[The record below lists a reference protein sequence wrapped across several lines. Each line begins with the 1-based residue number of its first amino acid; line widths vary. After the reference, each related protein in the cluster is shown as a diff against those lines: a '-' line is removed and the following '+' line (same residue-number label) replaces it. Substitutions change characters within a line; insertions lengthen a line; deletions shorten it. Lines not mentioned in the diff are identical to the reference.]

1 MFSKGIRKQA
11 GTKIIGNSVFIYI
24 RDRMK
29 NLTLLYLA
37 VMVTITASAQH
48 MNVKQYN
55 FTSFVKSE
63 KSVTKVLEDSS
74 SATAKQHPE
83 YGYKPHNAQCKECAE
98 LIDQRTIFGRYYINP
113 AKPNRNF
120 TQQSYFPL
128 HYKKHGEEIL
138 RTINPLLA
146 PSNMPG
152 VYEAPNQPVPTRLD
166 VKNHTS
172 SVTDRGFEFVH
183 NNDLKL
189 YFYDGFSVVADAS
202 SPNYTKQTVGSQGT
216 RVTDIWPGI
225 NMEQIFNVGEIKT
238 NYVIP
243 SPLSLPIS
251 KGWMVIEDH
260 FTLPDG
266 YTIEEDKEGTRIG
279 KDYFQG
285 DYIIRDSQGEAMVKY
300 DKPVYL
306 DTKAWGEHGMYQLFK
321 DGKNYTLKML
331 VPVEWLNR
339 ADNTYPI
346 TIDPTVSGFTKIGD
360 FTNVGLSAQMGFT
373 TLALGSCNY
382 NMNVSV
388 PGKSELTEVYV
399 DLEYTLTFDN
409 TCGTPPLP
417 PPFCTFSQVTMEVR
431 SDDCGTTTGLLAC
444 NPALP
449 PFTGTC
455 TTNPILV
462 PGASAVHVTN
472 FVPNYLNCY
481 PPQCPDYDIPLTL
494 LNRDSIC
501 GDVCGYLC
509 ARGNMWQTTIEACRV
524 EGNIIQ
530 DKTQVCAGEPVVFT
544 AQPNCGVPP
553 YHYMWTQDGGNTYD
567 TIFGTPNF
575 TANPVAD
582 IIMGCVIVD
591 ACGEIAITNDLSVT
605 VVPSP
610 PANAGPDVYVCE
622 GGTAQIGGNPSS
634 SVGSLIQWIG
644 EDAAAQ
650 NALSNGNA
658 ANPVVTVPAGLV
670 DTLTYVLRAQDF
682 TCFRTDTV
690 NVISIAKPNAIIDS
704 SGSTTFCAGQTVT
717 LSVTN
722 PFASYAW
729 STGSSAASISVGQPG
744 AYYVVVTDLAGCKDT
759 SNFIVVSNI
768 TIPDVVVSP
777 DTLIIYGDSVLL
789 YTNLNLSSAA
799 IDSFVWF
806 PIGNAACPTC
816 TNPVVTPLT
825 EAEYYGI
832 TVYSQGCVVSDS
844 ALIRVILPNN
854 YFIPNVFTPNGDGN
868 NDLFYVLSQS
878 GVRVITFRIFN
889 RTGEKVYDQLSP
901 WDGSYKGKPAPP
913 GVYVYYVELGLFG
926 DDRAITRKG
935 SVTMIR

>member
-1 MFSKGIRKQA
+1 
-11 GTKIIGNSVFIYI
+11 
-24 RDRMK
+24 
-29 NLTLLYLA
+29 
-37 VMVTITASAQH
+37 
-48 MNVKQYN
+48 
-55 FTSFVKSE
+55 
-63 KSVTKVLEDSS
+63 
-74 SATAKQHPE
+74 
-83 YGYKPHNAQCKECAE
+83 
-98 LIDQRTIFGRYYINP
+98 
-113 AKPNRNF
+113 
-120 TQQSYFPL
+120 
-128 HYKKHGEEIL
+128 
-138 RTINPLLA
+138 
-146 PSNMPG
+146 
-152 VYEAPNQPVPTRLD
+152 
-166 VKNHTS
+166 
-172 SVTDRGFEFVH
+172 
-183 NNDLKL
+183 
-189 YFYDGFSVVADAS
+189 
-202 SPNYTKQTVGSQGT
+202 
-216 RVTDIWPGI
+216 
-225 NMEQIFNVGEIKT
+225 
-238 NYVIP
+238 
-243 SPLSLPIS
+243 
-251 KGWMVIEDH
+251 
-260 FTLPDG
+260 
-266 YTIEEDKEGTRIG
+266 
-279 KDYFQG
+279 
-285 DYIIRDSQGEAMVKY
+285 
-300 DKPVYL
+300 
-306 DTKAWGEHGMYQLFK
+306 MYQLLK

-481 PPQCPDYDIPLTL
+481 APQCPDYDIPLTL

-610 PANAGPDVYVCE
+610 PANAGPPCVCMR
-622 GGTAQIGGNPSS
+622 GRHSTNRWQSFKFCWLAYSM
-634 SVGSLIQWIG
+634 
-644 EDAAAQ
+644 
-650 NALSNGNA
+650 SN
-658 ANPVVTVPAGLV
+658 T
-670 DTLTYVLRAQDF
+670 
-682 TCFRTDTV
+682 
-690 NVISIAKPNAIIDS
+690 
-704 SGSTTFCAGQTVT
+704 
-717 LSVTN
+717 
-722 PFASYAW
+722 
-729 STGSSAASISVGQPG
+729 
-744 AYYVVVTDLAGCKDT
+744 
-759 SNFIVVSNI
+759 
-768 TIPDVVVSP
+768 
-777 DTLIIYGDSVLL
+777 
-789 YTNLNLSSAA
+789 
-799 IDSFVWF
+799 
-806 PIGNAACPTC
+806 
-816 TNPVVTPLT
+816 
-825 EAEYYGI
+825 
-832 TVYSQGCVVSDS
+832 
-844 ALIRVILPNN
+844 
-854 YFIPNVFTPNGDGN
+854 
-868 NDLFYVLSQS
+868 
-878 GVRVITFRIFN
+878 
-889 RTGEKVYDQLSP
+889 
-901 WDGSYKGKPAPP
+901 
-913 GVYVYYVELGLFG
+913 
-926 DDRAITRKG
+926 
-935 SVTMIR
+935 